1 MAMNA
6 GIDDITDPAR
16 WDKLIEDMPGFVAS
30 SGVEEEG
37 RVEEEG
43 PVEEEGRSSGPG
55 SGPGP
60 GAVGDEGDKHD
71 TNHAGEIVANGMAS
85 YAEMHSA
92 YDLGRVVTRLNRSQ
106 FGKGK
111 RMKHLAKEDRRI
123 ARAAEREYNLRDG

>member
-1 MAMNA
+1 MNA

-16 WDKLIEDMPGFVAS
+16 WDKLIEDLPGFVAS
-30 SGVEEEG
+30 SG
-37 RVEEEG
+37 
-43 PVEEEGRSSGPG
+43 VEEEGRSSGPG

-92 YDLGRVVTRLNRSQ
+92 YDLAAVVTRLNRSQ

-123 ARAAEREYNLRDG
+123 ARAAEREDNLG